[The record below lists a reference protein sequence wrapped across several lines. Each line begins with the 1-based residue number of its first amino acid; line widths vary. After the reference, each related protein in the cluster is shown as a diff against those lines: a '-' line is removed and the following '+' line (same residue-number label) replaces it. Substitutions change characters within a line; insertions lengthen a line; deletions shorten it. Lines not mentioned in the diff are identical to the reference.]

1 MGTGDTDTA
10 DARVFQGRFERLAQM
25 SSDGICVHAD
35 GKIVFANAAAVRWM
49 NVDPAVGLIGRRV
62 SEFVHEDSYPG
73 VERRLQGLR
82 PDGDSS
88 TPSEVVMG
96 RPRRSARDVQAT
108 SMRIDWDGRPAI
120 VTTFRDLTNVKA
132 ATLLKYQA
140 ALLGHVSDAIIG
152 VTAAGVV
159 TSWNAAAETI
169 YGRSLNDVL
178 DLPVSNAV
186 GTSLDA
192 RSVLELG
199 GVLHTTH
206 FAADGASRSVR
217 VSAAETDN
225 GYVFVCADMTALRHA
240 ERHFESVVTA
250 MDAGVVVF
258 DPTGVMTSANPTAWR
273 IFEGVTEGTTP
284 FAADIPVFDQDGQ
297 PIVGERNPLR
307 VAIASGAP
315 QTDCVIGV
323 DRQDGRRLWLS
334 ISVRLLNQHDPP
346 QSPILCTFVDVTA
359 QKLAREQLAHAA
371 DHDTMTG
378 LPNRANALGL
388 LTSAIAPD
396 ADRRVRA
403 VLFID
408 LDKVK
413 SVNDSHG
420 HGAGDAVLTT
430 VATRMRVTL
439 RDHDVIAR
447 LAGDEFLVLVFA
459 PVEQRVVDE
468 CIRELHCAAVTP
480 VTYRDATVAVSAS
493 IGVTM
498 VETGDQRDALEL
510 LRDADAAMYAAKATG
525 PGQTRF
531 APGPDAAAASTVA
544 TPGIGQ
550 RGTLRHPAT

>member
-1 MGTGDTDTA
+1 MGTGDTESADA
-10 DARVFQGRFERLAQM
+10 RADDARVFQERFERLAEM
-25 SSDGICVHAD
+25 SSDGICIHVD
-35 GKIVFANAAAVRWM
+35 GAIVFANAAAVRWM

-82 PDGDSS
+82 REGDAS
-88 TPSEVVMG
+88 TPTEVVMG

-108 SMRIDWDGRPAI
+108 SMRMDWAGRPAI

-140 ALLGHVSDAIIG
+140 ALLDHVSDAVVG
-152 VTAAGVV
+152 VTAEGIV

-169 YGRSLNDVL
+169 YGRSVDDVL
-178 DLPVSNAV
+178 ELPVSDAV
-186 GTSLDA
+186 GASLDA

-199 GVLHTTH
+199 GVVHTTH
-206 FAADGASRSVR
+206 VAADGATRSVR

-225 GYVFVCADMTALRHA
+225 GYVFVCADMTALRRA

-258 DPTGVMTSANPTAWR
+258 DPDGVMTSANPTAWR
-273 IFEGVTEGTTP
+273 IFEGVAEGTAP

-297 PIVGERNPLR
+297 PIVGEQNAIQLT
-307 VAIASGAP
+307 IASGAP
-315 QTDCVIGV
+315 QTDHVIGI

-334 ISVRLLNQHDPP
+334 MSVRLLNQHDPP
-346 QSPILCTFVDVTA
+346 RSPILCTFVDVTA
-359 QKLAREQLAHAA
+359 QVLAREELAHAA

-378 LPNRANALGL
+378 LPNRANALGRL
-388 LTSAIAPD
+388 ASAIAPD

-413 SVNDSHG
+413 AVNDSHG

-430 VATRMRVTL
+430 VAARMRDTL
-439 RDHDVIAR
+439 SDHDVIAR
-447 LAGDEFLVLVFA
+447 LAGDEFLVLIFE
-459 PVEQRVVDE
+459 PVDQRAVDGL
-468 CIRELHCAAVTP
+468 IRELHCAAATP
-480 VTYRDATVAVSAS
+480 VDYREATVAVTAS
-493 IGVTM
+493 IGVAL
-498 VETGDQRDALEL
+498 VEAVDHREALEL
-510 LRDADAAMYAAKATG
+510 LRDADAAMYVAKAAG

-531 APGPDAAAASTVA
+531 APRPNA
-544 TPGIGQ
+544 T
-550 RGTLRHPAT
+550 ATSAPSHSPTSYVE